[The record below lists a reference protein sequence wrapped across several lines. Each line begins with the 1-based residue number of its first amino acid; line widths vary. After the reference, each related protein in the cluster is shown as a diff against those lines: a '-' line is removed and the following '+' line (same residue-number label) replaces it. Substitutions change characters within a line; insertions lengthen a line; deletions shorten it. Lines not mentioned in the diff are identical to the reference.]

1 LSLHEYLYSQT
12 LDRYDPPFYALLF
25 EMIRKADSDNIKIIE
40 AMWPEKFE
48 EFMLRYNAPHGVIP
62 KDDWPVDADGNPI
75 PPPDVPLE
83 PECVNIHLSGK
94 AFAILDRIKRYALS
108 IAEDPEDMCSNDT
121 HARRLLL
128 LLEDH
133 RDS

>member
-1 LSLHEYLYSQT
+1 MSLHEYLYSKT

-25 EMIRKADSDNIKIIE
+25 AMMRKADKLNTVKLRV
-40 AMWPEKFE
+40 MWPEKFE
-48 EFMLRYNAPHGVIP
+48 EFKRRYNAQCGVIP
-62 KDDWPVDADGNPI
+62 EDEWPVDADGNPI

-83 PECVNIHLSGK
+83 PEYVNINLTGK
-94 AFAILDRIKRYALS
+94 VFAMLDRIKRYALS

-121 HARRLLL
+121 HARHLLL
-128 LLEDH
+128 LLEDQ